1 VLVVKKFNN
10 EGFWVVLLSTKQQP
24 LDFYFN
30 YVDPSGAPLAA
41 VLAQLRRVS
50 INRLRRDIYVL
61 PAALLDEVRAQ
72 RAFFAL
78 KSKPRREA
86 GFLEASFEALCRA
99 HTPQSRGCK
108 EASSEHHSLALP
120 NGLLFLLVLR
130 SASAAHR
137 SHASATSS
145 NVALCSGFMLFAN
158 RLQSS
163 AYLLNFVASSI
174 ASL

>member
-1 VLVVKKFNN
+1 MARRRELRIHGAAGYSRPRTARRLTGVFSRPVLVVKKFNN

-72 RAFFAL
+72 RAF
-78 KSKPRREA
+78 
-86 GFLEASFEALCRA
+86 
-99 HTPQSRGCK
+99 
-108 EASSEHHSLALP
+108 LP
-120 NGLLFLLVLR
+120 
-130 SASAAHR
+130 
-137 SHASATSS
+137 
-145 NVALCSGFMLFAN
+145 
-158 RLQSS
+158 
-163 AYLLNFVASSI
+163 
-174 ASL
+174 